1 MTRSV
6 TFVVPGSLATRTGG
20 YEYDRRMI
28 DALRGRNWAVAV
40 RELAGEFPHA
50 STSARSGAASTLAAC
65 PDGTVVVIDGLAL
78 GALPAEVEREAAR
91 LSIVALVHM
100 PLADE
105 TGLSQQQADEFRR
118 MEQRALTACRL
129 VIVTG
134 HSTVDTLVAYG
145 IDRARIAVVEPG
157 TDRAPLARGSRS
169 GSVHLVSVATVHAG
183 KGHELV
189 VRALASV
196 PTRNWRLTIAGSLE
210 RDRAAAERLR
220 AAIAAGG
227 LEDHVSLT
235 GEADAA
241 RVAALY
247 DDADAFVLATLKESY
262 GMAVLDALARGLPIV
277 STTTGAIPTLVGGDA
292 GILVPPGDIDAL
304 TRALS
309 RVIDDEP
316 LRRRLAEG
324 ARRVRDRLP
333 TWDVAGDRL
342 SIALEQIVGNER
354 VAF

>member
-1 MTRSV
+1 VTRSV

-91 LSIVALVHM
+91 LLIVALVHM

-105 TGLSQQQADEFRR
+105 TGLSQQQTDEFRR
-118 MEQRALTACRL
+118 MEQRALAACRL
-129 VIVTG
+129 VIATG
-134 HSTVDTLVAYG
+134 HSTVDTIVAYG
-145 IDRARIAVVEPG
+145 IDRARIVVVEPG

-183 KGHELV
+183 KGHELL

-220 AAIAAGG
+220 AAIAGAR
-227 LEDHVSLT
+227 LEDHVHLT

-241 RVAALY
+241 GVAALY

-277 STTTGAIPTLVGGDA
+277 STTTGAIPSLVGGDA

-309 RVIDDEP
+309 QVIDDEP

>member
-1 MTRSV
+1 VTRSV

-40 RELAGEFPHA
+40 RELVGEFPHA
-50 STSARSGAASTLAAC
+50 SSNARSGAASMLAAC
-65 PDGTVVVIDGLAL
+65 PDGMVVIIDGLAL
-78 GALPAEVEREAAR
+78 GALPAEVEREAGR

-105 TGLSQQQADEFRR
+105 TGLSQRQADEFRT
-118 MEQRALTACRL
+118 MEQRALAACRL

-134 HSTVDTLVAYG
+134 RSTVDTLVAYG
-145 IDRARIAVVEPG
+145 IDRARIVVVEPG

-169 GSVHLVSVATVHAG
+169 GSVHLLSIATVHAG
-183 KGHELV
+183 KGHELL

-196 PTRNWRLTIAGSLE
+196 TTRNWRLTIAGSLE
-210 RDRAAAERLR
+210 RDRASAERLR
-220 AAIAAGG
+220 AAVAAAG

-241 RVAALY
+241 SVAALY
-247 DDADAFVLATLKESY
+247 DDADVFVLATLKESY
-262 GMAVLDALARGLPIV
+262 GMAVAEALARGLPIV
-277 STTTGAIPTLVGGDA
+277 STTTGAIPSLVGDDA
-292 GILVPPGDIDAL
+292 GILVPPGDINAL

-333 TWDVAGDRL
+333 GWNAAGHKL
-342 SIALEQIVGNER
+342 SITLEQIVGNER